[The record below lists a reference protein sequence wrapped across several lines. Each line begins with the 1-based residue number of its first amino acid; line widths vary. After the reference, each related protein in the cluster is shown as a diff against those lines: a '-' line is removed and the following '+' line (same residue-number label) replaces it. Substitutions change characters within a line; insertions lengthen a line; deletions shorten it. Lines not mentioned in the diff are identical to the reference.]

1 MTGGHG
7 EDGPGEGAPDRVLVS
22 ENVITMA
29 ADTGPADGLL
39 IRGGRIE
46 RLIRRDE
53 VPGLA
58 SDGAVVDDVGSRP
71 ILPGFIDV
79 HAHAE
84 VAAWAAY
91 GTVDCRAP
99 ECGGVEDVLA
109 VLSDAVG
116 AGTSEW
122 VVGQGNLFLDRKLRE
137 GRLPT
142 RDELD
147 RVSRTVPIALRAG
160 GHLSVLNS
168 RALEAAGIDR
178 EYQPPT
184 SSITGQPT
192 VIRDSGGEPTGVIK
206 EMDNLLPLRK
216 QDRATLTAAIRN
228 GLATMF
234 QSHGVTTIGE
244 ISETVQGIEVMDELA
259 RRGDLG
265 VRVRVYLWAPGTMPL
280 DDACRWPGRLAL
292 RASPDLLRIQ
302 GVKLFADGGYSAKMA
317 ATGQAYLGEGEHR
330 GAIALAESQLSAALE
345 ATRDAG
351 LQLAVH
357 ANGDRAQEWVCGV
370 IERAG
375 GAPGGALRTRVEH
388 AGNFVPHAAIPDAW
402 QRAGI
407 IPVPQP
413 VFLYTFGDYFED
425 YLGDYGTRGRF
436 PFAQLSADGWR
447 LSASSDVWVGSERD
461 ATNPL
466 FGVWCAV
473 RRQSYAGR
481 IIDPDQALSVEA
493 ALRMYTVDAA
503 WTLGEEDRRGSL
515 EAGKDADVIVLDR
528 DPRSVAVD
536 DIPSVRVDAVYQGGR
551 PVYSRAGGAQR
562 SLVQ

>member
-7 EDGPGEGAPDRVLVS
+7 EGVVDRVLVS

-29 ADTGPADGLL
+29 ADAGPVDGLL

-71 ILPGFIDV
+71 VLPGFIDV

-109 VLSDAVG
+109 VLSDAVRAG
-116 AGTSEW
+116 ASEW

-142 RDELD
+142 RSELD
-147 RVSRTVPIALRAG
+147 RVSRKVPIALRAG

-168 RALEAAGIDR
+168 RALEVAGIDR
-178 EYQPPT
+178 EYQPPA

-192 VIRDSGGEPTGVIK
+192 VIRDADGQPTGVIK
-206 EMDNLLPLRK
+206 EMDNLLPLRRP
-216 QDRATLTAAIRN
+216 DRATLAAAISD

-234 QSHGVTTIGE
+234 LSNGVTTIGE

-259 RRGDLG
+259 RRDDLG

-280 DDACRWPGRLAL
+280 EDACRWRDRLTL
-292 RASPDLLRIQ
+292 RASPDMLHVH

-330 GAIALAESQLSAALE
+330 GAIALTESQLSTALQ

-388 AGNFVPHAAIPDAW
+388 AGNFVPHAEILDAW

-436 PFAQLSADGWR
+436 PFGRLTAAGWR
-447 LSASSDVWVGSERD
+447 LSASSDVWIGSERE

-481 IIDPDQALSVEA
+481 IIDADQALSVGA
-493 ALRMYTVDAA
+493 ALRMYTIDAA
-503 WTLGEEDRRGSL
+503 WTLGEEHRRGSL
-515 EAGKDADVIVLDR
+515 EAGKDADVIVLER
-528 DPRSVAVD
+528 DPRSVPID
-536 DIPSVRVDAVYQGGR
+536 DIPSIRVDAVYL
-551 PVYSRAGGAQR
+551 AGKPAYARTGVAAP
-562 SLVQ
+562 SVVP

>member
-7 EDGPGEGAPDRVLVS
+7 EGVVDRVLVS

-29 ADTGPADGLL
+29 ADAGPVDGLL
-39 IRGGRIE
+39 LRGGRIE

-58 SDGAVVDDVGSRP
+58 DDGAVVDDVGSRP
-71 ILPGFIDV
+71 VLPGFIDV

-109 VLSDAVG
+109 VLSDAVRAG
-116 AGTSEW
+116 ASEW

-142 RDELD
+142 RNELD
-147 RVSRTVPIALRAG
+147 RVTRKVPIALRAG

-168 RALEAAGIDR
+168 RALEVAGIDR
-178 EYQPPT
+178 EYQPPA

-192 VIRDSGGEPTGVIK
+192 VIRDANGQPTGVIK
-206 EMDNLLPLRK
+206 EMDNLLPLRR
-216 QDRATLTAAIRN
+216 QDRGTLAAAISD

-234 QSHGVTTIGE
+234 LSNGVTTIGE

-259 RRGDLG
+259 RRDELG

-280 DDACRWPGRLAL
+280 EDACRWRDRLTL
-292 RASPDLLRIQ
+292 RASPDMLHVH

-330 GAIALAESQLSAALE
+330 GAIALTESQLSTALQ

-370 IERAG
+370 IERTG
-375 GAPGGALRTRVEH
+375 GSPGGALRTRVEH
-388 AGNFVPHAAIPDAW
+388 AGNFVPHADIPDAW

-436 PFAQLSADGWR
+436 PFGRLTAAGWR
-447 LSASSDVWVGSERD
+447 LSASSDVWIGSERE

-473 RRQSYAGR
+473 RRQSYTGR
-481 IIDPDQALSVEA
+481 IIDADQALSVGA
-493 ALRMYTVDAA
+493 ALRMYTIDAA
-503 WTLGEEDRRGSL
+503 WTLGEEHRRGSL
-515 EAGKDADVIVLDR
+515 EAGKDADVIVLER
-528 DPRSVAVD
+528 DPRSVAID
-536 DIPSVRVDAVYQGGR
+536 DIPSIRVDAVYLAGKPAYAR
-551 PVYSRAGGAQR
+551 PGVAAPS
-562 SLVQ
+562 VVP

>member
-7 EDGPGEGAPDRVLVS
+7 EAGAARVLVS

-29 ADTGPADGLL
+29 ADAGPADGVL

-71 ILPGFIDV
+71 VLPGFVDV

-99 ECGGVEDVLA
+99 ECAGVEDVLA

-116 AGTSEW
+116 AGASEW

-147 RVSRTVPIALRAG
+147 RVSRKVPIALRAG
-160 GHLSVLNS
+160 GHLSVLSS

-178 EYQPPT
+178 AYQPPA

-192 VIRDSGGEPTGVIK
+192 VVRDANGQPTGVIK
-206 EMDNLLPLRK
+206 EMDNLLPLRR
-216 QDRATLTAAIRN
+216 QDRATLAAAISD

-234 QSHGVTTIGE
+234 LRNGVTTIGE

-259 RRGDLG
+259 RRDDLP

-280 DDACRWPGRLAL
+280 EDACRWPDRLAL
-292 RASPDLLRIQ
+292 RASPDLLRVH

-330 GAIALAESQLSAALE
+330 GAIALTESQLATALH

-375 GAPGGALRTRVEH
+375 GSPGGALRTRVEH
-388 AGNFVPHAAIPDAW
+388 AGNFVPHAALPDAW

-425 YLGDYGTRGRF
+425 YLGNYGTRGRF
-436 PFAQLSADGWR
+436 PFARLTEAGWR
-447 LSASSDVWVGSERD
+447 LSASSDVWVGSERQ
-461 ATNPL
+461 ATSPL
-466 FGVWCAV
+466 FGIWCAAA
-473 RRQSYAGR
+473 RQSYAGR

-493 ALRMYTVDAA
+493 ALRMYTIDAA
-503 WTLGEEDRRGSL
+503 WTLGEEHRRGSL
-515 EAGKDADVIVLDR
+515 EAGKDADVIVLER
-528 DPRSVAVD
+528 DPRTAAVD
-536 DIPSVRVDAVYQGGR
+536 DIPSIRVDAVYLAGK
-551 PVYSRAGGAQR
+551 PVYERACAAQR
-562 SLVQ
+562 SVVS

>member
-7 EDGPGEGAPDRVLVS
+7 EGGVDRVLVS

-29 ADTGPADGLL
+29 ADAGPVDGLL

-46 RLIRRDE
+46 RQIRRDE

-71 ILPGFIDV
+71 VLPGFIDV

-109 VLSDAVG
+109 VLSDAVRAG
-116 AGTSEW
+116 ANGW

-142 RDELD
+142 RNELD
-147 RVSRTVPIALRAG
+147 RVSRKVPIALRAG

-168 RALEAAGIDR
+168 RALEVAGINR
-178 EYQPPT
+178 EYQPPA

-192 VIRDSGGEPTGVIK
+192 VIRDGNGQPTGVIK
-206 EMDNLLPLRK
+206 EMDNLLPLRS
-216 QDRATLTAAIRN
+216 QDRATLAAAISD

-234 QSHGVTTIGE
+234 LSNGVTTIGE

-259 RRGDLG
+259 RRDELG

-280 DDACRWPGRLAL
+280 EDACRWRDRLTL
-292 RASPDLLRIQ
+292 RASPDMLHVH

-330 GAIALAESQLSAALE
+330 GAIALTESQLSTALQS
-345 ATRDAG
+345 TRDAG

-375 GAPGGALRTRVEH
+375 GSAAGALRTRVEH
-388 AGNFVPHAAIPDAW
+388 AGNFVPHAGIPDAW

-436 PFAQLSADGWR
+436 PFGRLTAAGWR
-447 LSASSDVWVGSERD
+447 LSASSDVWIGSERE

-473 RRQSYAGR
+473 RRQSYAGK
-481 IIDPDQALSVEA
+481 IIDADQALSLGA
-493 ALRMYTVDAA
+493 ALRMYTIDAA

-515 EAGKDADVIVLDR
+515 EAGKDADVIVLER
-528 DPRSVAVD
+528 DPRSVAID
-536 DIPSVRVDAVYQGGR
+536 DIPSIRVDAVYLAGR
-551 PVYSRAGGAQR
+551 PAYARPGVAAPS
-562 SLVQ
+562 VVP

>member
-7 EDGPGEGAPDRVLVS
+7 EGVVDRVLVS

-29 ADTGPADGLL
+29 ADAGPVDGLL
-39 IRGGRIE
+39 LRGGRIE

-71 ILPGFIDV
+71 VLPGFIDV

-109 VLSDAVG
+109 VLSDAVRAG
-116 AGTSEW
+116 ASEW

-142 RDELD
+142 RNELD
-147 RVSRTVPIALRAG
+147 RVSRKVPIALRAG

-168 RALEAAGIDR
+168 RALEVAGIDR
-178 EYQPPT
+178 EYQPPA

-192 VIRDSGGEPTGVIK
+192 VIRDADGQPTGVIK
-206 EMDNLLPLRK
+206 EMDNLLPFRR
-216 QDRATLTAAIRN
+216 QDRATLAAAISD

-234 QSHGVTTIGE
+234 LSNGVTTIGE

-259 RRGDLG
+259 RRDELG

-280 DDACRWPGRLAL
+280 EDACRWRDRLTL
-292 RASPDLLRIQ
+292 RASPDMLHVH

-330 GAIALAESQLSAALE
+330 GAIALTESQLSTALQ
-345 ATRDAG
+345 ATRDVG

-375 GAPGGALRTRVEH
+375 GSPGGALRTRVEH
-388 AGNFVPHAAIPDAW
+388 AGNFVPHADIPDAW

-436 PFAQLSADGWR
+436 PFGRLTAAGWR
-447 LSASSDVWVGSERD
+447 LSASSDVWIGSERE

-481 IIDPDQALSVEA
+481 IIDADQALSVGA
-493 ALRMYTVDAA
+493 ALRMYTIDAA
-503 WTLGEEDRRGSL
+503 WTLGEEHRRGSL
-515 EAGKDADVIVLDR
+515 EAGKDADVIVLER
-528 DPRSVAVD
+528 DPRSVSID
-536 DIPSVRVDAVYQGGR
+536 DIPSIRVDAVYLAGKPAYAR
-551 PVYSRAGGAQR
+551 PGVAAPS
-562 SLVQ
+562 VVP

>member
-7 EDGPGEGAPDRVLVS
+7 EGVVDRVLVS

-29 ADTGPADGLL
+29 ADAGPVDGLL

-71 ILPGFIDV
+71 VLPGFIDV

-109 VLSDAVG
+109 VLSDAVRAG
-116 AGTSEW
+116 ASDW

-142 RDELD
+142 RNELD
-147 RVSRTVPIALRAG
+147 RVSRKVPIALRAG

-168 RALEAAGIDR
+168 RALEVAGIDR
-178 EYQPPT
+178 EYQPPA

-192 VIRDSGGEPTGVIK
+192 VIRDANGQPTGVIK
-206 EMDNLLPLRK
+206 EMDNLLPLRR
-216 QDRATLTAAIRN
+216 QDRATLAAAISD
-228 GLATMF
+228 GLAAMF
-234 QSHGVTTIGE
+234 LSNGVTTIGE

-259 RRGDLG
+259 RRDDLG

-280 DDACRWPGRLAL
+280 EDACRWRDRLTL
-292 RASPDLLRIQ
+292 RASSDMLHVH

-330 GAIALAESQLSAALE
+330 GAIALTESQLSTALQ

-375 GAPGGALRTRVEH
+375 GSPGGALRTRVEH
-388 AGNFVPHAAIPDAW
+388 AGNFVPHATILDAW

-436 PFAQLSADGWR
+436 PFGRLTAAGWR
-447 LSASSDVWVGSERD
+447 LSASSDVWIGSERE

-481 IIDPDQALSVEA
+481 IIDADEALSVGA
-493 ALRMYTVDAA
+493 ALRMYTIDAA
-503 WTLGEEDRRGSL
+503 WTLGEEHRRGSL
-515 EAGKDADVIVLDR
+515 EAGKDADVIVLER
-528 DPRSVAVD
+528 DPRSVAID
-536 DIPSVRVDAVYQGGR
+536 DIPSIRVDAVYL
-551 PVYSRAGGAQR
+551 AGKPAYARTGVVPP
-562 SLVQ
+562 SVVP

>member
-1 MTGGHG
+1 MTGAHG
-7 EDGPGEGAPDRVLVS
+7 EGGPGRVLVS

-29 ADTGPADGLL
+29 ADAGPADGLL
-39 IRGGRIE
+39 IRDGRIE

-58 SDGAVVDDVGSRP
+58 RDGAVVDDVGGRP
-71 ILPGFIDV
+71 ILPGFVDV

-99 ECGGVEDVLA
+99 ECAGVEDVLA

-116 AGTSEW
+116 AGASEW
-122 VVGQGNLFLDRKLRE
+122 VVGQGNLFLDRKLRD

-142 RDELD
+142 RGELD

-168 RALEAAGIDR
+168 RALELAGIDAGYR
-178 EYQPPT
+178 PPS

-192 VIRDSGGEPTGVIK
+192 VIRDSGGQPTGVIK

-216 QDRATLTAAIRN
+216 QDRASLTAAISG
-228 GLATMF
+228 GLDAMF
-234 QSHGVTTIGE
+234 VRHGVTTIGE

-265 VRVRVYLWAPGTMPL
+265 LRVRVYLWAPGTMPL
-280 DDACRWPGRLAL
+280 EDACRWRDRITL
-292 RASPDLLRIQ
+292 RAGPDLVRIQ

-330 GAIALAESQLSAALE
+330 GAIAMTDGQLSAALE
-345 ATRDAG
+345 ATSDAG

-375 GAPGGALRTRVEH
+375 GAPGGALATRVEH
-388 AGNFVPHAAIPDAW
+388 AGNFVPHDGLTGAW

-436 PFAQLSADGWR
+436 PFASLTEGGWR

-481 IIDPDQALSVEA
+481 IIDPDQALSVSA
-493 ALRMYTVDAA
+493 ALRMYTIDAA
-503 WTLGEEDRRGSL
+503 WTLGESDRRGSL

-528 DPRSVAVD
+528 DPRSVPVD
-536 DIPSVRVDAVYQGGR
+536 DIPSIRVDAVYLAGR
-551 PVYSRAGGAQR
+551 PVYSRTGGAAR
-562 SLVQ
+562 SLVP